1 MASHYRKFPLPP
13 RLRCRWAFV
22 LLACLLPLSSQA
34 AHLEFVSEV
43 DGTITDVTQ
52 TRTMFFTMENGWPT
66 LKVHNRNSGSVR
78 TIPPIEGE
86 IPVNEWLTYRGA
98 IFGWTSDVGTAVQEW
113 TGGALRL
120 YDGTPRGLQVAPVA
134 RQYAIWPIWIAGQGR
149 FLHLRD
155 MLLLQN
161 HRVGNGSVNDLA
173 DVSDSG
179 EVVFTQGPA
188 PYNVFRYRN
197 GQTTQLTN
205 AQAYSHFN
213 PLTDGTNV
221 VYRKQVSDTSSQIV
235 MYSDATGEIVLRPAS
250 GGFFTPRVDYLPSG
264 GNWVAF
270 TRINTVEGASV
281 RQVWLRSLDGQI
293 SPISDGN
300 TDAYIHAVSYGQVM
314 FVSDGYLYLGRPG
327 ASPELIT
334 PFATGTQ
341 AVAFQGDWYVFFGSS
356 LYRVVL

>member
-22 LLACLLPLSSQA
+22 LLACLLPLSTQA

-52 TRTMFFTMENGWPT
+52 QRTMYFTMENGWPT
-66 LKVHNRNSGSVR
+66 LKVHNRLSGTLQ

-86 IPVNEWLTYRGA
+86 IPVNERLTYRGA
-98 IFGWTSDVGTAVQEW
+98 IFGWTSDAGTAVQEW
-113 TGGALRL
+113 TGGALRW
-120 YDGTPRGLQVAPVA
+120 YDGTPRGMQVSPVT
-134 RQYAIWPIWIAGQGR
+134 RQYAIWPIWLGEQGR
-149 FLHLRD
+149 VLHLRD

-161 HRVGNGSVNDLA
+161 HYVGNGSVNDLA
-173 DVSDSG
+173 DVSDGG

-205 AQAYSHFN
+205 AQTYSHFN

-221 VYRKQVSDTSSQIV
+221 VYRKQVSSTSSQIV
-235 MYSDATGEIVLRPAS
+235 MYSDATGEVVLRSAS
-250 GGFFTPRVDYLPSG
+250 SQFFTPRVDYQPSG
-264 GNWVAF
+264 GNSVAF
-270 TRINTVEGASV
+270 TRINTVEGAPV
-281 RQVWLRSLDGQI
+281 RQVWFRSLDGQV
-293 SPISDGN
+293 SPISDGT
-300 TDAYIHAVSYGQVM
+300 TDAYIHAVAYGQVM
-314 FVSDGYLYLGRPG
+314 FVSAGYLYHGRAG
-327 ASPELIT
+327 AAPVLVA
-334 PFATGTQ
+334 PFAEGTQ
-341 AVAFQGDWYVFFGSS
+341 AVWFQGNWYVYFGSS

>member
-1 MASHYRKFPLPP
+1 MASRYRKFPFPP
-13 RLRCRWAFV
+13 LLRSRWAFV
-22 LLACLLPLSSQA
+22 LLACLLPLSGHA

-43 DGTITDVTQ
+43 DGTITDVTAQ
-52 TRTMFFTMENGWPT
+52 RTMFFAMENGWPT
-66 LKVHNRNSGSVR
+66 LKVHNRNSGTLQ

-86 IPVNEWLTYRGA
+86 IPLNEWLTYRGA
-98 IFGWTSDVGTAVQEW
+98 IFGWTSDTGTAVQEW

-120 YDGTPRGLQVAPVA
+120 YDGTPRGMQVAPVSRA
-134 RQYAIWPIWIAGQGR
+134 YAIWPIWIAGEGR

-173 DVSDSG
+173 DVGDNG

-197 GQTTQLTN
+197 GQTMQLTN
-205 AQAYSHFN
+205 AQTYSHFN

-221 VYRKQVSDTSSQIV
+221 VYRKQVSSTSSQIV

-250 GGFFTPRVDYLPSG
+250 GQFFTPRQDYQPSG
-264 GNWVAF
+264 GNSVAF
-270 TRINTVEGASV
+270 TRINTVEGAPV
-281 RQVWLRSLDGQI
+281 RQVWLRSLNGQV
-293 SPISDGN
+293 SPISDGT
-300 TDAYIHAVSYGQVM
+300 TDAYIHAVSNGQVM
-314 FVSDGYLYLGRPG
+314 FVSGGYLYPGRPG
-327 ASPELIT
+327 VAPVLIT
-334 PFATGTQ
+334 PFAEGTQ
-341 AVAFQGDWYVFFGSS
+341 AVWLQGSWHVYFGGS